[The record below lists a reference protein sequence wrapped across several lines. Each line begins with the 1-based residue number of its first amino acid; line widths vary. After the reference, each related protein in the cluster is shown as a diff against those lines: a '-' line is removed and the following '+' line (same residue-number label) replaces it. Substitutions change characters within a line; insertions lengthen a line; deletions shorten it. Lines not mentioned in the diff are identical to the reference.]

1 MTFEYPLGLLGLI
14 GIPILILIYIIKS
27 HYTEQTISST
37 YIWELSEKFLKK
49 RKPVSKLSGII
60 SLILQILIVI
70 VGSLAIAHPIITI
83 PNSANEFCFV
93 LDGSGS
99 MNMIQNETTRLELAK
114 DEIEKLINKSVDGS
128 SYTLMYVGDTPR
140 IVYEKEYDKE
150 MAIELLNDISS
161 SHTASNCVDT
171 LPYAQEYF
179 NNNNS
184 IRTYLVTD
192 KSFKTKNV
200 EVINVSNN
208 ETNYAIVDSLCN
220 IEGDKIIVS
229 GNVISYE
236 EDAKITVELYV
247 NNEYHSEMIC
257 DAKKLTNTEYR
268 FTYEGT
274 DYDSLKIKIKEIDSL
289 ALDNEQIIYNV
300 IKEHSYST
308 LLISDSPYYIQSV
321 LKMVGDSN
329 VTTITL
335 EEYEKAY
342 NASINSNG
350 INETPTGVKKITGFG
365 LYIFDSYNPKALPK
379 DGAVWLFNTNAS
391 IENSGFTV
399 QNEIVNE
406 DGALLSY
413 ANKKSTAYKTLTN
426 GIINNDIYVYK
437 YVKYGLNKNFTT
449 ILECDNNPVVFAGTN
464 GYGNRQVVFAFDLH
478 ASSMALEFDF
488 IVLMKNF
495 LNYSFPVI
503 LEEAAYVCGDSLA
516 VNVIS
521 GCSSIRVDSPL
532 GNVSYM
538 DTTVDIADQILT
550 EVGTYKVTVTI
561 GEDTKIFYVYSSLD
575 KEESNSTIELAY
587 EIQGESANELSD
599 GIFDKLIILF
609 IILAVI
615 YVADWMVY
623 CYEQYQLR

>member
-1 MTFEYPLGLLGLI
+1 MTFVYPLGLLGLI
-14 GIPILILIYIIKS
+14 GIPLLILIYIIKS
-27 HYTEQTISST
+27 HYTEQTIAST

-83 PNSANEFCFV
+83 PNSANEICFI

-99 MNMIQNETTRLELAK
+99 MNMIQDNTTRLELAK
-114 DEIEKLINKSVDGS
+114 DEIEKIINKSIDGS
-128 SYTLMYVGDTPR
+128 KYTLMYCGDTPR
-140 IVYEKEYDKE
+140 VVYEKEYDKK
-150 MAIELLNDISS
+150 MAIELLNDIKV

-184 IRTYLVTD
+184 MRTYLVTD

-208 ETNYAIVDSLCN
+208 EANYAIVDSKYS
-220 IEGDKIIVS
+220 IVGDNTIIS

-236 EDAKITVELYV
+236 EDAIITVQLYV
-247 NNEYHSEMIC
+247 NNEFHSEVNC
-257 DAKKLTNTEYR
+257 DSKKLINTNYE
-268 FTYEGT
+268 FTYNGT
-274 DYDSLKIKIKEIDSL
+274 DYDSFKIKIKNNDAL
-289 ALDNEQIIYNV
+289 ALDNEYIIYNV
-300 IKEHSYST
+300 AKEHLYST

-329 VTTITL
+329 VTTISL
-335 EEYEKAY
+335 EDYEKAY
-342 NASINSNG
+342 NASINSDDISGNPAN
-350 INETPTGVKKITGFG
+350 IKKITGFG
-365 LYIFDSYNPKALPK
+365 LYIFDSYNPKVLPK

-406 DGALLSY
+406 DGSLLSY
-413 ANKKSTAYKTLTN
+413 ANKKSTSYRTLTS
-426 GIINNDIYVYK
+426 GVINNDIYVYK

-478 ASSMALEFDF
+478 ASSMALEYDF

-503 LEEAAYVCGDSLA
+503 LEEAAYVCGDSLV

-532 GNVSYM
+532 GNIYYM
-538 DTTVDIADQILT
+538 DTTVDIAEQLLT
-550 EVGTYKVTVTI
+550 EVGTYTITVTV
-561 GEDTKIFYVYSSLD
+561 GEDTKVFSVYSSLD
-575 KEESNSTIELAY
+575 KEESNSTLELAY
-587 EIQGESANELSD
+587 EIQGEAGNELSD
-599 GIFDKLIILF
+599 GIYDKLIILF